1 MGTLGRRA
9 LIGRR
14 ISESLERSGV
24 SQAELGRRLGRA
36 KSAITRWKTGESLPS
51 VDLLLDVAEITGVEP
66 LWLFGATAAD
76 LVGLADEVRERSA
89 PVAGVTG
96 EAVRFQYDSD
106 LERRAEMTWQR
117 WFSAVAVALVA
128 GLVGCG
134 GGAEQAV
141 ETEFLTADKVDAL
154 VAEQR
159 AGRDAQ
165 VAALDREALDV
176 VAAQAQVL
184 LAERQQ
190 LREQLAAA
198 RADVARYEAGL
209 QRCVS
214 ELNRTGRSEVGR
226 IVPNSGRATAPAPA
240 ARAKLIAPWLPELQ
254 IVEDRIF
261 VNAYVMNE
269 GTADAEAQVT
279 IDLLHDGRRVD
290 SSTVA
295 AWIPAGSTD
304 MVSAEFRLR
313 TGEVTG
319 SYAARVRFR

>member
-1 MGTLGRRA
+1 
-9 LIGRR
+9 
-14 ISESLERSGV
+14 
-24 SQAELGRRLGRA
+24 
-36 KSAITRWKTGESLPS
+36 
-51 VDLLLDVAEITGVEP
+51 
-66 LWLFGATAAD
+66 
-76 LVGLADEVRERSA
+76 
-89 PVAGVTG
+89 
-96 EAVRFQYDSD
+96 
-106 LERRAEMTWQR
+106 MTWQR
-117 WFSAVAVALVA
+117 WFSVVTVALVA

-134 GGAEQAV
+134 GGAEQAA

-159 AGRDAQ
+159 GARAAQ
-165 VAALDREALDV
+165 MAALDREALEV
-176 VAAQAQVL
+176 VTRQLETLVI
-184 LAERQQ
+184 ERGQ
-190 LREQLAAA
+190 LREELAAA
-198 RADVARYEAGL
+198 RAEAERYEAGL

-214 ELNRTGRSEVGR
+214 ELNRTGRSQVGT
-226 IVPNSGRATAPAPA
+226 IVPDSGRAAAPAPA

-254 IVEDRIF
+254 IVEDRIY

-269 GTADAEAQVT
+269 GTGDAEAQVT

-290 SSTVA
+290 SSTVP